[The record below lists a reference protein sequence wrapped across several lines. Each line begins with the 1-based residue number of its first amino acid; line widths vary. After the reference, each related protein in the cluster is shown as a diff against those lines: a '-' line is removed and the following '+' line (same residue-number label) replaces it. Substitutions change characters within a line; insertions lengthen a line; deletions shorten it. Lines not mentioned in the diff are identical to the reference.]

1 MDGRAGALPSATPS
15 APSSKQGTVT
25 YRHWLAICVLSLA
38 ACQPSGAQDPRPA
51 PAPTEQDIASA
62 YHPNYKIPAGT
73 RSECLGR
80 LVFEIPDKTTFEW
93 GLPRQVWNNYSILGF
108 SRILRGEQDMIHL
121 ANVAVV
127 VAADAT
133 PKTIQEMQRITEVQK
148 NIALHRFDEYIRRRL
163 ALADSQTALTNDSN
177 YKNDPGQIAGL
188 LKDAERLRKEA
199 EVLKTDK
206 LEFEKYWHPADW
218 GLPDSTGY
226 VAGPTLYAFILRGG
240 YAFQFMSTG
249 GEGEA
254 PFEQRL
260 AAFKDLLSRFEYR
273 PLYQVPTQPGLCI
286 PHGFIHDNGE
296 GHFSAEVSYRFTDSP
311 GVIYTLST
319 AVEGERNFNP
329 AEPLLEATARATV
342 AGLIGNSYG
351 RKLKALG
358 PKASSIGAR
367 AATLGGIYTT
377 EGTPGYSLYAGARGW
392 DHSHVLPFV
401 SLNMRS
407 FDRQTAP
414 EDLKVDPPPFAQSM
428 HRFDTTLGSLRTR
441 KTP

>member
-1 MDGRAGALPSATPS
+1 MTTTLICRN
-15 APSSKQGTVT
+15 
-25 YRHWLAICVLSLA
+25 WLAIFAFGLA

-51 PAPTEQDIASA
+51 PTPTEPDIASA

-93 GLPRQVWNNYSILGF
+93 GLPRQVRNNYSILGF
-108 SRILRGEQDMIHL
+108 SRILRGGQDMIHL

-127 VAADAT
+127 VAAEAT
-133 PKTIQEMQRITEVQK
+133 PKTIQEMQRLTGVQK
-148 NIALHRFDEYIRRRL
+148 NIGLQDYDENIRQTHSVIESLTRQMVAPEIQSNPTRLNRFKESIENFQREL
-163 ALADSQTALTNDSN
+163 ET
-177 YKNDPGQIAGL
+177 YKSD
-188 LKDAERLRKEA
+188 
-199 EVLKTDK
+199 KTD
-206 LEFEKYWHPADW
+206 FEKDWHPTDW

-226 VAGPTLYAFILRGG
+226 IAGPTLYAFILRGG

-249 GEGEA
+249 GEGQA

-273 PLYQVPTQPGLCI
+273 PLHQVPTQPGLCI

-367 AATLGGIYTT
+367 AAMLGGIYTT

-392 DHSHVLPFV
+392 DHSHVMPFV

-428 HRFDTTLGSLRTR
+428 HRFETTLGSLRTR